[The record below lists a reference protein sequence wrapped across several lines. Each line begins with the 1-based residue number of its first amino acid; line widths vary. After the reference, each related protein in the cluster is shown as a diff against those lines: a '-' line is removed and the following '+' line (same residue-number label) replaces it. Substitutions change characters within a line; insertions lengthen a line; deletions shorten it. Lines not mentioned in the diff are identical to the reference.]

1 MGFYIN
7 HLYLRRNHYTLTFS
21 SLENKIVFGK
31 KLPQYYFMEQ
41 KCQEE
46 LWTTILLL
54 GKKGHL
60 KAMKNEAFSNVS

>member
-31 KLPQYYFMEQ
+31 KSPPILFHGTKMPGRTLDNDTPFG
-41 KCQEE
+41 EE
-46 LWTTILLL
+46 RP
-54 GKKGHL
+54 L
-60 KAMKNEAFSNVS
+60 KAMKNEAFSNFS